1 MDRGLLFSISG
12 SMRALSFATLLALAS
27 AGCITPTIPIPP
39 PDPTEMM
46 GHFTVVGSVS
56 TVSISYPTDHNYCG
70 GIAYLYDRAL
80 QSGVI
85 HAVNGDCSVG
95 PLVMPATTNDPAD
108 FTVQVGQQT
117 VSTCVRLQ
125 EGAQSAAD
133 FCP

>member
-1 MDRGLLFSISG
+1 
-12 SMRALSFATLLALAS
+12 MRAALSTIAVLALAS

-46 GHFTVVGSVS
+46 GHFSLVNGVS
-56 TVSISYPTDHNYCG
+56 TVSLTYPSDHNYCG
-70 GIAYLYDRAL
+70 GIAYLYDRTL
-80 QSGVI
+80 QSGSI
-85 HAVNGDCSVG
+85 RAVNGDCSVG
-95 PLVMPATTNDPAD
+95 PIVTQASANDPTD

-133 FCP
+133 LCP